1 MDGVGFLKQIFTL
14 YVIPPNSAEIEGNL
28 IFQDTNPAV
37 IELEAVFKGQLGYWW
52 QKSALTNC
60 FISDHINFIIIK
72 TDCASSQTAEVW
84 VFFLLAFFFSPAVQF
99 KQNSFSLS
107 SHILTYFWGKQML
120 PQPSRTAQP
129 GFEKLL
135 ITAVSSHYTKQ
146 LPAPTIGKSLLIFKT
161 TAWGS
166 NMDVYASLCSSTLQA
181 GCVVTDSDCK
191 QPESHLQ
198 FWQQLLW
205 GCSSSRGKPLDWEH
219 IAALASTPYPGAAQR
234 DDAYPLSLALCHQ
247 DIPTQGLAA
256 VAALK
261 LGCTW
266 QKFVPH
272 CSDMHWKLPTET
284 LGEQLCFQCDAVPN
298 KAALALCVQAAAKW
312 LEITPQH

>member
-28 IFQDTNPAV
+28 ICQDTNPAV

-84 VFFLLAFFFSPAVQF
+84 VFFLLAFFFFPAVQF

-205 GCSSSRGKPLDWEH
+205 GCSSSRGNHWTE
-219 IAALASTPYPGAAQR
+219 STLQPWQHTLPRGCAKRWCIPVIFGSVPPGHPYTGIGSCSCLEIGLHLTEICP
-234 DDAYPLSLALCHQ
+234 SLFRY
-247 DIPTQGLAA
+247 
-256 VAALK
+256 ALK
-261 LGCTW
+261 ATHWDFGGTAL
-266 QKFVPH
+266 FPVR
-272 CSDMHWKLPTET
+272 CSS
-284 LGEQLCFQCDAVPN
+284 
-298 KAALALCVQAAAKW
+298 
-312 LEITPQH
+312 